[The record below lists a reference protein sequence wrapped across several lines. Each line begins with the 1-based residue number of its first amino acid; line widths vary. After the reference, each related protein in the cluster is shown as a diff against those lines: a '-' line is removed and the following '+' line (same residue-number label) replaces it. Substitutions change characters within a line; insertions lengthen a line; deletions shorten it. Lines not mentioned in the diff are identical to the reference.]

1 MSTTVRWISHNK
13 LLTTGG
19 FIIGVLLLISLIG
32 PHIIDE
38 QDIKIGYAPPDQP
51 PSWEYPLGTDTS
63 GRQMLPTI
71 LYGTPLTLRVGIIAG
86 ALGTAIGVILAFVS
100 GFYRGLPDA
109 IIRSA
114 SDTLLTVPVLLLLV
128 VVASTLSGALTVN
141 QEALLLAALTWMG
154 PTRIIR
160 SQVLSMRERAYVDV
174 ARASGANGFQI
185 IFLELVPNLLPYIAV
200 SFVGAVAQA
209 ILRLHRHRGPR
220 SRASE
225 REHPGDDHLLVSLQ
239 QFLRE
244 RSVVVVCASDSHH
257 RAPVHRPVPHVGRP
271 RQDRQPQT
279 SEIRIGATATGDG
292 LSAARNH
299 SHRSHWTNTNIDEPS
314 DHRSAGRRCGRK

>member
-1 MSTTVRWISHNK
+1 MNATIRWIGQNR
-13 LLTTGG
+13 LLTAGLC
-19 FIIGVLLLISLIG
+19 IIGVLLVISLIG

-38 QDIKIGYAPPDQP
+38 QSIKIGYAPPDQP

-71 LYGTPLTLRVGIIAG
+71 LYGMPLTLRVGIIAG
-86 ALGTAIGVILAFVS
+86 ALGTAIGVILAFIS
-100 GFYRGLPDA
+100 GFYRGLPDV
-109 IIRSA
+109 IIRTT

-128 VVASTLSGALTVN
+128 VVASTLAGALTVN

-185 IFLELVPNLLPYIAV
+185 IFLELMPNLLPYIAV

-209 ILRLHRHRGPR
+209 ILGSIGIEALGLGPQNENTLGMTIYWSLFNSSFVRGLWWWFAP
-220 SRASE
+220 
-225 REHPGDDHLLVSLQ
+225 PIIIIVLLFIGL
-239 QFLRE
+239 FL
-244 RSVVVVCASDSHH
+244 
-257 RAPVHRPVPHVGRP
+257 
-271 RQDRQPQT
+271 T
-279 SEIRIGATATGDG
+279 
-292 LSAARNH
+292 
-299 SHRSHWTNTNIDEPS
+299 
-314 DHRSAGRRCGRK
+314 SAGLDRIANPKLRRAG

>member
-1 MSTTVRWISHNK
+1 MSTTVRWVSQNK
-13 LLTTGG
+13 LLTAGG

-38 QDIKIGYAPPDQP
+38 QDTKIGYAPPDQP

-63 GRQMLPTI
+63 GRQMLPII

-86 ALGTAIGVILAFVS
+86 ALGTAIGVILAFIS
-100 GFYRGLPDA
+100 GFYRGWPDA

-174 ARASGANGFQI
+174 ARASGANGIQI
-185 IFLELVPNLLPYIAV
+185 IFLELMPNLLPYIAV

-209 ILRLHRHRGPR
+209 ILGSIGIEALGLGPQNENTLGMTIYWSLFNSSFVRGLWWWFAP
-220 SRASE
+220 
-225 REHPGDDHLLVSLQ
+225 PIVIIVLLFIGL
-239 QFLRE
+239 FL
-244 RSVVVVCASDSHH
+244 
-257 RAPVHRPVPHVGRP
+257 
-271 RQDRQPQT
+271 T
-279 SEIRIGATATGDG
+279 
-292 LSAARNH
+292 
-299 SHRSHWTNTNIDEPS
+299 
-314 DHRSAGRRCGRK
+314 SAGLDRIANPRLRRAG

>member
-1 MSTTVRWISHNK
+1 MNATVRWISHNK
-13 LLTTGG
+13 LLTAGG

-174 ARASGANGFQI
+174 ARASGANGIQI
-185 IFLELVPNLLPYIAV
+185 IFLELMPNLLPYIAV

-209 ILRLHRHRGPR
+209 ILGSIGIEALGLGPQNENTLGMTIYWSLFNSSFVRGLWWWFAP
-220 SRASE
+220 
-225 REHPGDDHLLVSLQ
+225 PIVIIVLLFIGL
-239 QFLRE
+239 FL
-244 RSVVVVCASDSHH
+244 
-257 RAPVHRPVPHVGRP
+257 
-271 RQDRQPQT
+271 T
-279 SEIRIGATATGDG
+279 
-292 LSAARNH
+292 
-299 SHRSHWTNTNIDEPS
+299 
-314 DHRSAGRRCGRK
+314 SAGLDRIANPRLRRSG

>member
-209 ILRLHRHRGPR
+209 ILGSIGIEALGLGPQNENTLGMTIYWSLFNSSFVRGLWWWFAP
-220 SRASE
+220 
-225 REHPGDDHLLVSLQ
+225 PIVIIVLLFIGL
-239 QFLRE
+239 FLM
-244 RSVVVVCASDSHH
+244 
-257 RAPVHRPVPHVGRP
+257 
-271 RQDRQPQT
+271 
-279 SEIRIGATATGDG
+279 
-292 LSAARNH
+292 
-299 SHRSHWTNTNIDEPS
+299 
-314 DHRSAGRRCGRK
+314 SAGLDRIANPRLRRSG

>member
-1 MSTTVRWISHNK
+1 MNATVRWISHNK

-209 ILRLHRHRGPR
+209 ILGSIGIEALGLGPQNENTLGMTIYWSLFNSSFVRGLWWWFAP
-220 SRASE
+220 
-225 REHPGDDHLLVSLQ
+225 PIVIIVLLFIGL
-239 QFLRE
+239 FLM
-244 RSVVVVCASDSHH
+244 
-257 RAPVHRPVPHVGRP
+257 
-271 RQDRQPQT
+271 
-279 SEIRIGATATGDG
+279 
-292 LSAARNH
+292 
-299 SHRSHWTNTNIDEPS
+299 
-314 DHRSAGRRCGRK
+314 SAGLDRIANPRLRRSG

>member
-1 MSTTVRWISHNK
+1 MNATVRWVSQNR
-13 LLTTGG
+13 LLTAGG
-19 FIIGVLLLISLIG
+19 FIVGVLLLISLIG

-38 QDIKIGYAPPDQP
+38 QDTKIGYAPPDQP

-86 ALGTAIGVILAFVS
+86 ALGTAIGVILAFLS

-174 ARASGANGFQI
+174 ARASGANGIQI
-185 IFLELVPNLLPYIAV
+185 IFQELMPNLLPYIAV

-209 ILRLHRHRGPR
+209 ILGSIGIEALGLGPQNENTLGMTIYWSLFNSSFVRGLWWWFAP
-220 SRASE
+220 
-225 REHPGDDHLLVSLQ
+225 PIVIIVLLFIGL
-239 QFLRE
+239 FL
-244 RSVVVVCASDSHH
+244 
-257 RAPVHRPVPHVGRP
+257 
-271 RQDRQPQT
+271 T
-279 SEIRIGATATGDG
+279 
-292 LSAARNH
+292 
-299 SHRSHWTNTNIDEPS
+299 
-314 DHRSAGRRCGRK
+314 SAGLDRIANPRLRRAG

>member
-1 MSTTVRWISHNK
+1 MNATVRWVSHNK
-13 LLTTGG
+13 LLTGGG

-209 ILRLHRHRGPR
+209 ILGSIGIEALGLGPQNENTLGMTIYWSLFNSSFVRGLWWWFAP
-220 SRASE
+220 
-225 REHPGDDHLLVSLQ
+225 PIVIIVLLFIGL
-239 QFLRE
+239 FLM
-244 RSVVVVCASDSHH
+244 
-257 RAPVHRPVPHVGRP
+257 
-271 RQDRQPQT
+271 
-279 SEIRIGATATGDG
+279 
-292 LSAARNH
+292 
-299 SHRSHWTNTNIDEPS
+299 
-314 DHRSAGRRCGRK
+314 SAGLDRIANPRLRRSG

>member
-1 MSTTVRWISHNK
+1 MNATVRWIGQNR
-13 LLTTGG
+13 LLTAGG

-109 IIRSA
+109 IIRST

-209 ILRLHRHRGPR
+209 ILGSIGIEALGLGPQNENTLGMTIYWSLFNSSFVRGLWWWFAP
-220 SRASE
+220 
-225 REHPGDDHLLVSLQ
+225 PIVIIVLLFIGL
-239 QFLRE
+239 FLM
-244 RSVVVVCASDSHH
+244 
-257 RAPVHRPVPHVGRP
+257 
-271 RQDRQPQT
+271 
-279 SEIRIGATATGDG
+279 
-292 LSAARNH
+292 
-299 SHRSHWTNTNIDEPS
+299 
-314 DHRSAGRRCGRK
+314 SAGLDRIANPRLRRSG

>member
-1 MSTTVRWISHNK
+1 MNTAARWIGQNK
-13 LLTTGG
+13 LLTGGG

-86 ALGTAIGVILAFVS
+86 ALGTAIGVILAFIS

-185 IFLELVPNLLPYIAV
+185 IFLELMPNLLPYIAV

-209 ILRLHRHRGPR
+209 ILGSIGIEALGLGPQNENTLGMTIYWSLFNSSFVRGLWWWFAP
-220 SRASE
+220 
-225 REHPGDDHLLVSLQ
+225 PIVIIVLLFIGL
-239 QFLRE
+239 FLM
-244 RSVVVVCASDSHH
+244 
-257 RAPVHRPVPHVGRP
+257 
-271 RQDRQPQT
+271 
-279 SEIRIGATATGDG
+279 
-292 LSAARNH
+292 
-299 SHRSHWTNTNIDEPS
+299 
-314 DHRSAGRRCGRK
+314 SAGLDRIANPRLRRAG